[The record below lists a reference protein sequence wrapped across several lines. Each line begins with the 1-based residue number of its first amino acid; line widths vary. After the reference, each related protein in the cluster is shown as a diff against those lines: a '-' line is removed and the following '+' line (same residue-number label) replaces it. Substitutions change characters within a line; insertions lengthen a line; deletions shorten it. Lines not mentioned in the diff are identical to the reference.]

1 MKKTIFFTILG
12 LVMLIGLLVGVK
24 GLQIKRMIAQGEAYA
39 PPPSPVTTTMAQS
52 VSWSS
57 ELTAVGSLEAFQGV
71 MVTAELS
78 GKVVNIVFRPG
89 STVKAGDLLVQQDT
103 VSEIAQLRSAEASME
118 LARLNLDR
126 AKALLPSNVIT
137 QSNYDNAEAQYKQ
150 AAAQVDAIQAT
161 IDKKTIRAPFAGRLG
176 IRQVN
181 LGQTLNEGEPIV
193 SLQSMDPI
201 FVNFHLPQQELS
213 KIRQGLTVKLT
224 TDALPGKVVN
234 GTITAIN
241 PQVDSTTR
249 NIRIQATVAN
259 PDEQLRPGMFV
270 NVSVA
275 LPGKRVVLIVP
286 STAVLY
292 APYSD
297 SVFVVEEKKGEIGSG
312 DGGKIVRQQF
322 VRLGQKRGDYVAVIS
337 GLEEGQ
343 TVVSTGS
350 FKLRNGQPVVTD
362 NTLSPEFKLS
372 PKPEEG

>member
-1 MKKTIFFTILG
+1 MKKTIFFTIIGIIILVGVLG
-12 LVMLIGLLVGVK
+12 GVK
-24 GLQIKRMIAQGEAYA
+24 GLQIKRMIAQGEAYV
-39 PPPSPVTTTMAQS
+39 PPPVPVTTAMVQS
-52 VSWSS
+52 ADWPM

-78 GKVVNIVFRPG
+78 GKVVKIAFEPG
-89 STVKAGDLLVQQDT
+89 STVKAGELLVQQDT
-103 VSEIAQLRSAEASME
+103 SSEVAQLRSAQASME
-118 LARLNLDR
+118 LARLNLAR
-126 AKALLPSNVIT
+126 AKELLPSNVIT
-137 QSNYDNAEAQYKQ
+137 QSSYDNAEAQYKQ

-161 IDKKTIRAPFAGRLG
+161 IAKKTIRAPFAGRLG

-201 FVNFHLPQQELS
+201 YVNFQLPQQELG
-213 KIRQGLTVKLT
+213 KVRQGLTVKLT
-224 TDALPGKVVN
+224 TDALPGKAVN

-241 PQVDSTTR
+241 PQVDSATR
-249 NIRIQATVAN
+249 NIRIQATVKN

-270 NVSVA
+270 NVAVA
-275 LPGKRVVLIVP
+275 LPGERAVLTIP

-297 SVFVVEEKKGEIGSG
+297 SVFVVEEKKGEGGNGG
-312 DGGKIVRQQF
+312 DKVVRQQF
-322 VRLGQKRGDYVAVIS
+322 IRLGKTRGDYVAVVS
-337 GLEEGQ
+337 GLDEGQ

-350 FKLRNGQPVVTD
+350 FKLRNGQSVVVD
-362 NTLSPEFKLS
+362 NTLSPEFKLA